1 MAKIPELMSGRAL
14 EHDLKFASDGP
25 MSGLVHGVQTIS
37 CSGSPFSLSLAET
50 TAADS
55 AQLQSDVVAIDPN
68 GAGRVVKLPAALTN
82 GPDLK
87 GRMLRIFNSA
97 DASAVGGSGAGTGG
111 ELLQLQQSDG
121 THICTIGFDDYVDIM
136 FFGQSSPIEVKKLKK
151 HTITLIK
158 EDVLA
163 LNSAPSVILPAI
175 TTVAYQIV
183 SAKFVYA
190 GTACAKG
197 GANTINVIHNSQNA
211 IGIANTVY
219 ESAGT
224 VIESAVQ
231 SLVPGA
237 NQSITVKDEAGGASA
252 GDTDSLLTVTLFY
265 YEI

>member
-1 MAKIPELMSGRAL
+1 MSGRAL

-151 HTITLIK
+151 HSI
-158 EDVLA
+158 VLA
-163 LNSAPSVILPAI
+163 QGDLQTLTSAPSIILPAI
-175 TTVAYQIV
+175 AGVAYKV
-183 SAKFVYA
+183 DSVKFVMA
-190 GTACAKG
+190 GTGMTNGAGNIDVLYGSAVAIQS
-197 GANTINVIHNSQNA
+197 ANTLITSAQTIYETAAASLNPTANA
-211 IGIANTVY
+211 TV
-219 ESAGT
+219 
-224 VIESAVQ
+224 
-231 SLVPGA
+231 SL
-237 NQSITVKDEAGGASA
+237 KDDDTNPTSGGV
-252 GDTDSLLTVTLFY
+252 DSVLTVTLFY